1 MRTKT
6 TFINLVILAICGVL
20 YFAPPALTQKRDVP
34 KPAVSAD
41 ASKFALL
48 VGINRYKVFKPE
60 TRKIRDLQGTNND
73 VELMKNL
80 LVKEYEFGNVK
91 TLLNEQATQKGILDG
106 FRSQLI
112 ENAKNYQIQ
121 NKVEAKDGATIVFYY
136 SGHGSQLRDD
146 NGDESDGIDE
156 TLVAQDSDSEGI
168 KDIRDDEFD
177 KFFNE
182 LRQYTTNITFIF
194 DSCHSGTVTRGG
206 NSRSVR
212 RNLKLPNNSR
222 GGGNINDG
230 IDMKRNESYVAI
242 SGSLPSQLSQEN
254 EFTNPETSKTQW
266 DGDLTYS
273 LVNLLRQNPD
283 ATYREIM
290 TQVQNQVVAYG
301 RNQTP
306 QFEGDID
313 RAFFGSAAT
322 RGRIPILLD
331 GKPNIV
337 KKTIDG
343 QETEVNVIKLKV
355 GTIVGAGDGA
365 AIAVYWRDPK
375 DKVKKQI
382 GSGTIVS
389 AEEFSST
396 AEVDLLDKDIKEVP
410 SDATVLLIS
419 PSFSKGDKRI
429 VALDFPAS
437 NSKGTD
443 ASLETMNGIESKL
456 QGNAMVKT
464 VRQPNILATFN
475 QNNSKGVSANDW
487 KVAVVRGTYKD
498 FKFGNEQPDIKEVA
512 DRSKG
517 KGDDNPCSQK
527 RFVDGKEPSDTEQ
540 GFFISDRIGK
550 PLYNLWF
557 SATDTNAAECLA
569 DAVEKF
575 ARIENLR
582 NLTSGASDLNDGL
595 KIELVR
601 LKSFSIESQRPPMC
615 VSEPVSDEELQKDQT
630 STPQLKAGDNF
641 YLKITNTTTK
651 NLFLYIYTL
660 ETSGRIHLLSEPEES
675 TEEKNLLRGKTFNT
689 LEKLAPGNCG
699 AFFIEPLEKSPP
711 GIETF
716 KIIAVT
722 EKFPGKLL
730 EQPSIAKNS
739 RSGSPLNH
747 LLMQAATGTR
757 TGKRDFKVSDWAT
770 KNFSFEIVR

>member
-6 TFINLVILAICGVL
+6 TFTSLVFLTICGVL
-20 YFAPPALTQKRDVP
+20 YFAPHSSMQKQNVP
-34 KPAVSAD
+34 KPTASAD

-48 VGINRYKVFKPE
+48 VGINRYKDYKPE

-80 LVKEYEFGNVK
+80 LVKDYNFGNVK

-112 ENAKNYQIQ
+112 ENAKNYQLK
-121 NKVEAKDGATIVFYY
+121 NKVEAKDGATVVFYY

-146 NGDESDGIDE
+146 NGDETDGIDE
-156 TLVAQDSDSEGI
+156 TIVAQDSDSEGI

-182 LRQYTTNITFIF
+182 LRQYTSNITFIF

-212 RNLKLPNNSR
+212 RDLKLPNNSR
-222 GGGNINDG
+222 GGGDINDG

-254 EFTNPETSKTQW
+254 EFINPETSKTQW

-306 QFEGDID
+306 QFEGDVD
-313 RAFFGSAAT
+313 RSFFGSAAT

-331 GKPNIV
+331 GKPNII
-337 KKTIDG
+337 KKTVDG
-343 QETEVNVIKLKV
+343 QEIEVNVIKLKV

-389 AEEFSST
+389 AEEFNST
-396 AEVDLLDKDIKEVP
+396 AEVDLLDKNMREVP
-410 SDATVLLIS
+410 LDATVLLIS
-419 PSFSKGDKRI
+419 PSFKKGDKRI

-443 ASLETMNGIESKL
+443 SSLETMNEIESRL
-456 QGNAMVKT
+456 ENNAMVKT
-464 VRQPNILATFN
+464 VRQPNLLANFN
-475 QNNSKGVSANDW
+475 QNNSKGGDDW
-487 KVAVVRGTYKD
+487 KAAIVRGTYKD

-512 DRSKG
+512 NRSNG
-517 KGDDNPCSQK
+517 KGDDDPCSQK
-527 RFVDGKEPSDTEQ
+527 RFAEGKEPPDTER

-550 PLYNLWF
+550 PLYNLWY
-557 SATDTNAAECLA
+557 SASDDNAAECLA

-582 NLTSGASDLNDGL
+582 NLTSGASELNDGL
-595 KIELVR
+595 KVELVR
-601 LKSFSIESQRPPMC
+601 LKSFAPSANNRPPC
-615 VSEPVSDEELQKDQT
+615 ISEPVSDEEQLKDQIT
-630 STPQLKAGDNF
+630 TPQLKAGDNF
-641 YLKITNTTTK
+641 YLKITNNTTK

-660 ETSGRIHLLSEPEES
+660 ETNGRIHLLSEPEES

-699 AFFIEPLEKSPP
+699 AFFIEPPEKSPP

-722 EKFPGKLL
+722 EKFSGKLL
-730 EQPSIAKNS
+730 EQPSIVKNS
-739 RSGSPLNH
+739 RNGSPLNN
-747 LLMQAATGTR
+747 LLIQAATGTR

>member
-6 TFINLVILAICGVL
+6 TLTSLIILMICGVL
-20 YFAPPALTQKRDVP
+20 YFAPHGSMQKQKMLKPTALADV
-34 KPAVSAD
+34 
-41 ASKFALL
+41 SKFALL
-48 VGINRYKVFKPE
+48 IGINRYKEFKPE

-80 LVKEYEFGNVK
+80 LVKEYSFGNVK

-112 ENAKNYQIQ
+112 ENAKNYQTR
-121 NKVEAKDGATIVFYY
+121 NKVEAKDGATVVFYY

-146 NGDESDGIDE
+146 NGDETDGIDE
-156 TLVAQDSDSEGI
+156 TLVAHDSDSEGI

-212 RNLKLPNNSR
+212 RDLKLTNNSR
-222 GGGNINDG
+222 GDGGINDG

-273 LVNLLRQNPD
+273 LVNHLRQNPD

-306 QFEGDID
+306 QFEGDVD
-313 RAFFGSAAT
+313 RAFFGSSAT

-331 GKPNIV
+331 GEPKIV
-337 KKTIDG
+337 KKTVDG
-343 QETEVNVIKLKV
+343 QEISVNVIKLKV

-365 AIAVYWRDPK
+365 AIAVYWRNPK
-375 DKVKKQI
+375 DNVKKQI
-382 GSGTIVS
+382 GSGVIVA

-396 AEVDLLDKDIKEVP
+396 AEVDLLNKEMKEVP

-419 PSFSKGDKRI
+419 PSFSKGDKRV

-437 NSKGTD
+437 NSKGSDT
-443 ASLETMNGIESKL
+443 SLETMNGIESKL
-456 QGNAMVKT
+456 EGNAMVKT
-464 VRQPNILATFN
+464 VRQPNLLASFN
-475 QNNSKGVSANDW
+475 QNNSKGVSADDW
-487 KVAVVRGTYKD
+487 KVAIVRGTYKD
-498 FKFGNEQPDIKEVA
+498 FKFGNEQPDIKEIENG
-512 DRSKG
+512 SKG
-517 KGDDNPCSQK
+517 ESAPCSQK
-527 RFVDGKEPSDTEQ
+527 RYVDGKEPLDTEQ

-550 PLYNLWF
+550 PLYNLWY
-557 SATDTNAAECLA
+557 SATDNNAAECLA
-569 DAVEKF
+569 DAVEKY

-582 NLTSGASDLNDGL
+582 NLTSGGSDLNDGL
-595 KIELVR
+595 KVELVR
-601 LKSFSIESQRPPMC
+601 LKSFTLESRRPPKC
-615 VSEPVSDEELQKDQT
+615 SSEPVSEEEFLKDQT

-641 YLKITNTTTK
+641 YLNITNNTQK
-651 NLFLYIYTL
+651 NLFLYIYSLATNG
-660 ETSGRIHLLSEPEES
+660 EIQLLYQPEES
-675 TEEKNLLRGKTFNT
+675 TEDKNLLRGKTFNT
-689 LEKLAPGNCG
+689 LEKLNPGSCG

-711 GIETF
+711 GIETL